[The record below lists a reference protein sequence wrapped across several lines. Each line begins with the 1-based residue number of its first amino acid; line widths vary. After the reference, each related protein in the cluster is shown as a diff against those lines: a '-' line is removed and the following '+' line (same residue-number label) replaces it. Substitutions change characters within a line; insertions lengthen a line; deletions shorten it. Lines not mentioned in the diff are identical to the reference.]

1 MPRSLDARAVAQ
13 SLVGKTVHTPAK
25 RRPNRILS
33 VGRRQI
39 IVATEDSPQGEDID
53 LRRLQEGLDLL
64 FSEGAVRIDPST
76 FNGYRRSSFIGA
88 VLASLPATVV
98 EGPRT
103 EVRLQEASPLRDA
116 FVTAGSQIRE
126 GSLGDRVSKDNPVHN
141 LVVHELPLLLQQ
153 SLGNEHGYLTSGS
166 VGQATLAETPWVA
179 IFDRLVTVSAQEG
192 HYIVFLIHS
201 SGEKVDLSLNQ
212 GITQIRASRRN
223 FLMAL
228 RERSIELGH
237 HLDEADLVG
246 LHVGPLDLEGRGQ
259 RTRGYEAGSIV
270 SSGFEI
276 DDFPHDAAL
285 LWEVQ
290 RFLNF
295 YSTVTTG
302 LTEEDATRVSVAPK
316 EAKGK
321 EVRRLAWHLV
331 AEGRNSV
338 IARRAKAIQGYQCQ
352 VCGYQPPEELGNSGR
367 RCIEAHH
374 LTPFKDLDER
384 PRHLDP
390 ERDFAIVCANC
401 HRLLHSEYP
410 PMSATQLRKLLG
422 GAARRSGSDGTRTRD
437 LRRDRPAL

>member
-13 SLVGKTVHTPAK
+13 SLVGKIVYTPS
-25 RRPNRILS
+25 RRRANRVLS
-33 VGRRQI
+33 VHRRKV
-39 IVATEDSPQGEDID
+39 IVATEDSPQGEEVD
-53 LRRLQEGLDLL
+53 LRPLQKGLDIL
-64 FSEGAVRIDPST
+64 FSEGAVLIEPST
-76 FNGYRRSSFIGA
+76 FDGYRRSSFIGA
-88 VLASLPATVV
+88 VLASLPATEVD
-98 EGPRT
+98 GPRT

-116 FVTAGSQIRE
+116 FVTAGSHIRG
-126 GSLGDRVSKDNPVHN
+126 GSLGDRVSKENPLHN
-141 LVVHELPLLLQQ
+141 LVVHELPRLLQQ
-153 SLGNEHGYLTSGS
+153 SLGSEHNYLTSGS

-212 GITQIRASRRN
+212 GVTQIRASRRN
-223 FLMAL
+223 FLTAL

-246 LHVGPLDLEGRGQ
+246 LHMGPLDLEGRGQ

-270 SSGFEI
+270 SSEFEI

-290 RFLNF
+290 RFLDL

-302 LTEEDATRVSVAPK
+302 QTEEDATRASVAPK
-316 EAKGK
+316 VAKGN

-338 IARRAKAIQGYQCQ
+338 IARRAKEIQGYQCQ

-374 LTPFKDLDER
+374 LTPFQDLDER

-410 PMSATQLRKLLG
+410 PLSSARLQGILLRTPEG
-422 GAARRSGSDGTRTRD
+422 ESPRRTSEQI
-437 LRRDRPAL
+437 

>member
-33 VGRRQI
+33 VRRGQV

-88 VLASLPATVV
+88 VLASLPATGV
-98 EGPRT
+98 EESPT

-116 FVTAGSQIRE
+116 FVTAGNLIR
-126 GSLGDRVSKDNPVHN
+126 GDNLGERVSKENPVHN
-141 LVVHELPLLLQQ
+141 LVVHEVPRLLQQ
-153 SLGNEHGYLTSGS
+153 ALGNEQGYLTSGS
-166 VGQATLAETPWVA
+166 VGQATLAETAWVA

-201 SGEKVDLSLNQ
+201 SGQAVDLSLNQ
-212 GITQIRASRRN
+212 GITQIRANRRN
-223 FLMAL
+223 FLQAL
-228 RERSIELGH
+228 RERSV
-237 HLDEADLVG
+237 HLRQYLDKPDLVRF
-246 LHVGPLDLEGRGQ
+246 HVGPLDLEGRGQ
-259 RTRGYEAGSIV
+259 RTKGYEAGNIV
-270 SSGFEI
+270 SARFPI

-285 LWEVQ
+285 LWEMQ
-290 RFLNF
+290 RFLDF
-295 YSTVTTG
+295 YSTVTMG
-302 LTEEDATRVSVAPK
+302 LKEEDSTRASVAPK
-316 EAKGK
+316 EATGK
-321 EVRRLAWHLV
+321 EARRLAWHLV

-338 IARRAKAIQGYQCQ
+338 IARRAKEIQGYICQ
-352 VCGYQPPEELGNSGR
+352 VCGYQPPDQLGNSGR

-374 LTPFKDLDER
+374 LTPFQDLDER

-390 ERDFAIVCANC
+390 EHDFSVVCANC

-410 PMSATQLRKLLG
+410 PMTLTQLRQTL
-422 GAARRSGSDGTRTRD
+422 AVASGRC
-437 LRRDRPAL
+437 A